1 MKPKKTGN
9 EGKNVALMRD
19 RLRILGALLAA
30 PLLGL
35 GARQASADAVTKKK
49 AKKKVAKRKV
59 AKKKVMKV
67 SEPGTL
73 ALLGAGLAVAGV
85 ARKMGRRKKK
95 IS

>member
-49 AKKKVAKRKV
+49 AKKKQAKKKAKR
-59 AKKKVMKV
+59 KVMKV

-73 ALLGAGLAVAGV
+73 ALLGAGLAAAGV